1 MKRYFCLSFIFL
13 LSLHFLLGQKFPIEF
28 RHINKKMGLDQ
39 PFPYSIIQDQEGFI
53 WIGGE
58 NGLWRYSGSE
68 FKHYYHKVKD
78 SNSLAY
84 DFVWALF
91 EDSKG
96 NIWAGTYGGGLSK
109 FNPKLNQFTNYIHNK
124 NDDNTISDNKIRG
137 IAEDSNGNIWIG
149 TNKGLNKLNPN
160 SGKFKHYNVSDG
172 LADLTV
178 RTIKLSLD
186 QEKLFISTA
195 QGVNIFDLKNEEF
208 SLIGKATNNIKG
220 LRHPYIYDLLE
231 TDDQKLWVATGD
243 GVDVINLKNMEIEQI
258 PNSPDNGL
266 GLSHKVCFSIY
277 ENPKNP
283 SRIWFGTMN
292 GINFYDKE
300 KKTFYWVKAHQKNED
315 NIGGNN
321 IYNVFEDNIGGL
333 WSAVN
338 NGGVYHSHPVFNKFK
353 LDSFLPKTTDKYL
366 NRYTSF
372 IKHDEDELLITSYS
386 GLIVKNENHNDV
398 DIYKFKGGDPS
409 TVNRLTQITRWN
421 ENEYLISV
429 WGNFIYHWDH
439 QNKKLTQLKN
449 DLQDSDLEFN
459 LRIYIDHKKRIWL
472 GNSLKGLYR
481 YYLDK
486 QELKPFPVSDLS
498 NAENSGDEY
507 VKFITEDQ
515 KNRLWVGT
523 ADGLHLYD
531 EKNNKFI
538 KFESSTKEGYLSNGN
553 INHISQSRENGLWI
567 STEVGLNFFN
577 FKDSSFTRYFKND
590 GLPSNVI
597 SSALEDESG
606 DLWIA
611 TASGLSKMNKAG
623 KFSNYDQNDGLR
635 EEYFIFGSAYKDQK
649 GILNF
654 GTSRE
659 IIHFN
664 PSEIQYNKVPP
675 KVYFNQLSINNQ
687 PINAHERP
695 KILNKSLS
703 KTKSIVLS
711 PQDFLV
717 NIDFDALNLINGQ
730 KNKYTLFMEGL
741 DESWRPASIK
751 KSITFSNLKPGEY
764 NLRLKAFND
773 ENIWS
778 KEEASLA
785 ITVLPYWYKSI
796 WFRALL
802 SITIILIV
810 GLVLRW
816 RFNQIKNRNK
826 ILEDLVSNRTEE
838 VLAQKEEIESQNEKL
853 LFRNERIELLLRELN
868 HRIKNNLQLISSILN
883 LHSRSTDNIDAKMA
897 LTEGKL
903 RMQSLS
909 LLHQKLYMTEKYT
922 EVDCKEYIKELI
934 DYLSI
939 AFKSNYS
946 DVRFN
951 LDIDEFRLNLDQAV
965 PLGLILNEL
974 VTNSLKHS
982 GKDNLVIDF
991 TAKKY
996 QDQITIKLKDNGKG
1010 ISKSQFENS
1019 SSFGISIIKS
1029 LIDQLDGKISV
1040 ECDDGN
1046 HFKISFLSKETK

>member
-1 MKRYFCLSFIFL
+1 MKKYFCLSFVFFI
-13 LSLHFLLGQKFPIEF
+13 SLHFLQAQKFPIEF
-28 RHINKKMGLDQ
+28 RHLDKKMGLDQ

-68 FKHYYHKVKD
+68 FKHYYHNLQD

-84 DFVWALF
+84 DFVWTLF

-109 FNPKLNQFTNYIHNK
+109 FNPKFNQFTNYVHKK
-124 NDDNTISDNKIRG
+124 NDDSSISDNKIRG
-137 IAEDSNGNIWIG
+137 IAEDKNGNIWVG
-149 TNKGLNKLNPN
+149 TNKGLNKLNPI
-160 SGKFKHYNVSDG
+160 SGKFRRYNLDDG

-178 RTIKLSLD
+178 RTIELSID
-186 QEKLFISTA
+186 QESLFISTA
-195 QGVNIFDLKNEEF
+195 KGVNIFDLRNEEF
-208 SLIGKATNNIKG
+208 SLIGKGTNSTKG
-220 LRHPYIYDLLE
+220 LRHAYIYDIME
-231 TDDQKLWVATGD
+231 TDDGKLWVATGD
-243 GVDVINLKNMEIEQI
+243 GVDVINLKTFVIEQI
-258 PNSPDNGL
+258 PNSPKNGK

-283 SRIWFGTMN
+283 GKIWFGTMN
-292 GINFYDKE
+292 GINFYDRE
-300 KKTFYWVKAHQKNED
+300 KKKFFWVNAHQKNED
-315 NIGGNN
+315 NIGGDN
-321 IYNVFEDNIGGL
+321 IYNVFEDNIGGI

-338 NGGVYHSHPVFNKFK
+338 NGGIYHYHPVFNKFK
-353 LDSFLPKTTDKYL
+353 LDSFLPKTTDKFL

-372 IKHDEDELLITSYS
+372 IKHDEDELLITTYS
-386 GLIVKNENHNDV
+386 GLIVKNENNNEFEV
-398 DIYKFKGGDPS
+398 YKFKDGDPS
-409 TVNRLTQITRWN
+409 TVNRLTQITKWDD
-421 ENEYLISV
+421 NEYLISV
-429 WGNFIYHWDH
+429 WGNFIYHWNH
-439 QNKKLTQLKN
+439 QKKKLTRLKN
-449 DLQDSDLEFN
+449 QLQDSDLNFN
-459 LRIYIDHKKRIWL
+459 LRIYVDHKKRIWL

-515 KNRLWVGT
+515 KKRLWVGT
-523 ADGLHLYD
+523 ADGLHLYN
-531 EKNNKFI
+531 EEESKFL
-538 KFESSTKEGYLSNGN
+538 KFESSTDEGFLSNGN
-553 INHISQSRENGLWI
+553 INHISHSKKEGLWI

-590 GLPSNVI
+590 GLPSNVV
-597 SSALEDESG
+597 SSALEDKSG
-606 DLWIA
+606 EVWIA
-611 TASGLSKMNKAG
+611 TASGLSKMSKDS

-635 EEYFIFGSAYKDQK
+635 EEYFIFGSANKNQN
-649 GILNF
+649 GNFNF

-659 IIHFN
+659 IVHFT
-664 PSEIQYNKVPP
+664 PSEIQYNKVTPE
-675 KVYFNQLSINNQ
+675 VYFNQLKINNQ
-687 PINAHERP
+687 PINAQKRP
-695 KILNKSLS
+695 EVLNKSLS
-703 KTKSIVLS
+703 YSQSIILS

-717 NIDFDALNLINGQ
+717 NIDFDALNLINGH
-730 KNKYTLFMEGL
+730 KNKYSLFMEGL
-741 DESWRPASIK
+741 DESWRPASNK

-802 SITIILIV
+802 SISIFLIV
-810 GLVLRW
+810 GLILRW

-946 DVRFN
+946 DVHFN

-982 GKDNLVIDF
+982 GKDKLVIDF

-996 QDQITIKLKDNGKG
+996 QDHITIILKDNGNG

-1040 ECDDGN
+1040 ECEDGN